1 MSDYRK
7 IHDDK
12 CQKKMTWR
20 EQTTE
25 RDKAFLVTET
35 FCILFSLRHE
45 KTTDTQSDVYRK
57 SLGSPGLGD
66 GFRDG
71 HKMQI

>member
-35 FCILFSLRHE
+35 FCILFGIVVTLNAHNYQNLF
-45 KTTDTQSDVYRK
+45 TLNT
-57 SLGSPGLGD
+57 
-66 GFRDG
+66 
-71 HKMQI
+71 